1 VTVGWII
8 VNDGHGN
15 WGQIVDKAIDFASGL
30 TKAITTGT
38 GPENSIWA
46 TVITSALGL
55 GKDIFDI
62 LDQVS

>member
-1 VTVGWII
+1 M
-8 VNDGHGN
+8 
-15 WGQIVDKAIDFASGL
+15 DKAIDFASGL